1 MLPGQKF
8 SKISS
13 ILSQDSVFSSELT
26 FENFCQFVHTTIRQM
41 QDDLQDV
48 SDDGVCVCVR
58 EREREREKERER
70 ESVCVRK
77 RDTET
82 QRDRETERECV

>member
-13 ILSQDSVFSSELT
+13 ILSQDSIFSSELT
-26 FENFCQFVHTTIRQM
+26 FENVCQFVHTTIRQM

-48 SDDGVCVCVR
+48 SDDGVCV
-58 EREREREKERER
+58 
-70 ESVCVRK
+70 
-77 RDTET
+77 
-82 QRDRETERECV
+82 

>member
-13 ILSQDSVFSSELT
+13 ILSQDSIFSSELT
-26 FENFCQFVHTTIRQM
+26 FENVCQFVHTTIRQM

-58 EREREREKERER
+58 ERERERECVFVCVGVW
-70 ESVCVRK
+70 VCVRE
-77 RDTET
+77 R